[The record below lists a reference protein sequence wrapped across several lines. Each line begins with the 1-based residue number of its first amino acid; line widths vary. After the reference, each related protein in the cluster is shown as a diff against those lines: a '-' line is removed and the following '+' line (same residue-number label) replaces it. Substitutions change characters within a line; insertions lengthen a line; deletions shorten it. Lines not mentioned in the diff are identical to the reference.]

1 MHVLFVD
8 DDRFVAESVETALEK
23 KGHSCQAVGLGEVA
37 ISMAKRKPFDI
48 VVLDVGLP
56 DMDGYQVVRRLRMEG
71 VNLPVVLQSG
81 LADSGLEDE
90 AQDLGVARYL
100 TKPFSV
106 AELIQHME
114 AVLAERPIETAP
126 PAPEAPMAPPAPE
139 APAPPSPA
147 PAPPPTAETPLVFSG
162 QVSSFTVGRPAS
174 GAERRRDER
183 VTTYEAALIT
193 NQGRLIPCV
202 ILNESNSGVA
212 IRLFDAEIDCP
223 VNFALRSLAGP
234 ERKCRLRWRN
244 GDQIGAEF
252 TD

>member
-8 DDRFVAESVETALEK
+8 DDRFVAESVEAALQN
-23 KGHSCQAVGLGEVA
+23 KGHTCQAVGLGEVA
-37 ISMAKRKPFDI
+37 ISLAKRQTFDI
-48 VVLDVGLP
+48 AVLDVGLP
-56 DMDGYQVVRRLRMEG
+56 DMDGYQVVRRMRIEG

-81 LADSGLEDE
+81 LADSGLESE

-114 AVLAERPIETAP
+114 SVLAAQPIHPPLPEPTVAP
-126 PAPEAPMAPPAPE
+126 K
-139 APAPPSPA
+139 APAAAPARSAQEAAGPDRPA
-147 PAPPPTAETPLVFSG
+147 PAGHATSFPVMRP
-162 QVSSFTVGRPAS
+162 SSS
-174 GAERRRDER
+174 GAERRRHER
-183 VTTYEAALIT
+183 ITSYEAALVT

-202 ILNESNSGVA
+202 ILNESASGVA

-244 GDQIGAEF
+244 GDQVGAEF
-252 TD
+252 A